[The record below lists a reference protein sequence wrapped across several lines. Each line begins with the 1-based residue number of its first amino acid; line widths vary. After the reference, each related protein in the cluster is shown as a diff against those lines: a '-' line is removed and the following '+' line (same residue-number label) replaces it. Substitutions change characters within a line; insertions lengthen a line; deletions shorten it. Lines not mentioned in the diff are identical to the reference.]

1 MFVLCVQVDLDAI
14 HAGII
19 VYSSN
24 IGDTVPLKP
33 FLDKEALKAKAE
45 GLNQPPLAQGRTNT
59 AMGLAALRSMFESYG
74 RPQVPHIGKSTGCGT
89 SCW

>member
-1 MFVLCVQVDLDAI
+1 MLVVYVQVDIDAI

-33 FLDKEALKAKAE
+33 FLDKETLKAKASA
-45 GLNQPPLAQGRTNT
+45 LNQPPLARTNT
-59 AMGLAALRSMFESYG
+59 AMGLAALRSMFQAHG
-74 RPQVPHIGKSTGCGT
+74 RPDVPHIGKS
-89 SCW
+89 SE